1 MMPGNFG
8 GYGALV
14 TFVILRIIMV
24 IGSSQPISS
33 AQSQGWCALLTLMRH
48 LAVMDRIVSSL
59 AARADR
65 VLPAVATG
73 LLYFAAALSAL
84 NWSHGQDGIA
94 TVWPSS
100 GILLAALLL
109 SPWERAGWHIGAA
122 SIASLAAN
130 LLQGN
135 SLWTASG
142 FTVANML
149 ESFIAA
155 RLLLRRS
162 SGWISFSDP
171 ARLLEFCTAASLAAV
186 SAATI
191 ATAFAPTPSLMFWFS
206 WLSTDLLG
214 ILLVTPLILVVAAAT
229 MKQRI
234 RSRTRTRTEVFGIFA
249 MLVLIC
255 VLTFAQST
263 YPLLFLPMLA
273 ILVAVSRIGL
283 LGAAGGVVIAAVV
296 SSVAISYGS
305 GPVMLVDANPQFKS
319 LFVQFYLLALFAAA
333 LPMSALLAARRRL
346 LGQLSES
353 VRLLQLAETAA
364 QVGHWRLD
372 IGSGAVTWS
381 PEVFKIHGVKAET
394 PRSLALA
401 VDAYHPEDR
410 NLVTEK
416 LDHAIQHQCAF
427 EFTARIIRPSGEIR
441 HVLSR
446 GEFEKGMLHGTAGMF
461 GIIQDITSQVIYE
474 KDLLAASALAR
485 QAANDAKQMAE
496 TDQLTGI
503 ANRRR
508 ISAELEMEIA
518 KSTTHGR
525 PLAIAIFDIDHFKQ
539 INDRFGH
546 HVGDE
551 VLKRVAIDAERELRS
566 DDMLGRFGGEEFV
579 ILFPGAGSNIALMV
593 AERVRRTIEAGGAN
607 PSVTVSIG
615 VAEFAQG
622 ETGETILRRADE
634 ALYAAKADG
643 RNLLRLA
650 S

>member
-1 MMPGNFG
+1 M
-8 GYGALV
+8 
-14 TFVILRIIMV
+14 
-24 IGSSQPISS
+24 
-33 AQSQGWCALLTLMRH
+33 LTLMRH
-48 LAVMDRIVSSL
+48 LAVMDRTASSL
-59 AARADR
+59 AARAHS

-73 LLYFAAALSAL
+73 LLYFVAAMSAL
-84 NWSHGQDGIA
+84 TWSHGQDGIA

-109 SPWERAGWHIGAA
+109 SPWQRASWHIGAA
-122 SIASLAAN
+122 SIASLVAN

-142 FTVANML
+142 FTVANMM
-149 ESFIAA
+149 ESFLAA
-155 RLLLRRS
+155 WLLLRRS
-162 SGWISFSDP
+162 SEWISFSDP
-171 ARLLEFCTAASLAAV
+171 ARLAEFCIAASLAAV

-191 ATAFAPTPSLMFWFS
+191 ATAFAPTPSLVFWFS

-234 RSRTRTRTEVFGIFA
+234 RSRARTKTEVFGIFA
-249 MLVLIC
+249 MVVLVC
-255 VLTFAQST
+255 FLTFTQST

-273 ILVAVSRIGL
+273 TLVAVSRLGL
-283 LGAAGGVVIAAVV
+283 LGAAGGVVIAAAV

-305 GPVMLVDANPQFKS
+305 GPVMLIDANPQFKS

-346 LGQLSES
+346 LGQLSET

-364 QVGHWRLD
+364 NVGHWRLD
-372 IGSGAVTWS
+372 IGSGVVTWS
-381 PEVFKIHGVKAET
+381 PEVFKIHGLNAET
-394 PRSLALA
+394 PRSLTRAI
-401 VDAYHPEDR
+401 DAYHPDDR
-410 NLVTEK
+410 KLVTEK
-416 LDHAIQHQCAF
+416 LDHAIQHQCGF

-446 GEFEKGMLHGTAGMF
+446 GEFEKGQLHGSAGMF
-461 GIIQDITSQVIYE
+461 GIIQDITSQFIYE
-474 KDLLAASALAR
+474 RDLLAASALAR
-485 QAANDAKQMAE
+485 QAANDAKLMAE

-518 KSTTHGR
+518 NSTKHGR

-551 VLKRVAIDAERELRS
+551 VLKRVAKNADRELRS
-566 DDMLGRFGGEEFV
+566 GDMLGRFGGEEFV
-579 ILFPGAGSNIALMV
+579 ILFPGAGSHIALKV

-615 VAEFAQG
+615 VAEFAEG
-622 ETGETILRRADE
+622 ETAETILRRADE

-643 RNLLRLA
+643 RNMLRLA